1 MKRLPAVPAFLG
13 GKFIS
18 FFGDQIY
25 MLALPLLVYELT
37 ASPIAMGISAA
48 AEKLP
53 LYLYPFAGVAADRF
67 QRKKIIIMCDAA
79 RALILGTVCILYYT
93 HMLSFWHIAAA
104 ALASGLFS
112 QLHNAAGFAVIP
124 SLVKDKNKLLKVNS
138 IDESLFNGAILL
150 GPAAGGILISLFSP
164 ALAILVNAASFILSA
179 WTVSRIS
186 EEQGTSGAKGNVNGK
201 SIMLDLKEG
210 FYFVLKSKPLLVTN
224 AALMISTFGTTMF
237 LTQMIIYLKIIQ
249 ISDVQ
254 IGFILSAGGGGAL
267 AGAFIPMLLPERF
280 SRKRILVIT
289 QILGGLSIIC
299 LGFCSSWLLVG
310 TANLA
315 GVAAASV
322 INPIIRTIRQN
333 SAPTELLGR
342 VQAISRFMGWLLIP
356 AAALLSGYAASF
368 FNPGSLIVLAG
379 VISLSAAAVY
389 FLPYFKQVEL

>member
-37 ASPIAMGISAA
+37 ASPIAMGITAA

-53 LYLYPFAGVAADRF
+53 LYLYPFAGVIADRF
-67 QRKKIIIMCDAA
+67 QRKRIIILCDAV
-79 RALILGTVCILYYT
+79 RALILGAVGLLYYA
-93 HMLSFWHIAAA
+93 HILSFWHIAIA

-112 QLHNAAGFAVIP
+112 LLHNAAGFAVIP
-124 SLVKDKNKLLKVNS
+124 SLVKDKDKLLKVNS

-164 ALAILVNAASFILSA
+164 ALAILVNAASFIFSA
-179 WTVSRIS
+179 WTVSRIT
-186 EEQGTSGAKGNVNGK
+186 EEQAGCKANGSMNAK
-201 SIMLDLKEG
+201 SILMDLKEG
-210 FYFVLKSKPLLVTN
+210 FQYVLNSKALLVTN

-237 LTQMIIYLKIIQ
+237 LTQIIIYLKSIQ

-267 AGAFIPMLLPERF
+267 LGAFIPVLLPEKF
-280 SRKRILVIT
+280 SRKKILVIT
-289 QILGGLSIIC
+289 QALGGLSIIC
-299 LGFCSSWLLVG
+299 FGLSSSWLFVCA
-310 TANLA
+310 ANLA

-333 SAPTELLGR
+333 STPIGLLGR

-356 AAALLSGYAASF
+356 AAALLSGHAASYF
-368 FNPGSLIVLAG
+368 DPGAIIVLAG
-379 VISLSAAAVY
+379 VISLSAASVY
-389 FLPYFKQVEL
+389 LLPFFKQVEL